1 MASQRILVMGD
12 NHGNT
17 ESLERVVADT
27 EGERFDFVVHV
38 GDFTNAHNEDKATG
52 GEQLRA
58 VEPYLETLADRAD
71 KGLVYVYGNRDY
83 YGDLDHT
90 LDVGTYVPQE
100 GSVTVGDQ
108 RFTQDPDAVAP
119 DDILI
124 THTEKKAMIDH
135 FPGRAYFC
143 GHTHTGRYKDRML
156 NSAFLYRDDSK
167 AATTLYGG
175 YFVIGVGDE
184 PPFDVDFRNIGSLDT
199 TVCQRHLE
207 RGVLI
212 GPEYHNCMF
221 CWKPVKLLREM
232 SKTAFYGVTHGL
244 DRDHASEDEIV
255 ECAVELWESPPTG
268 FADEFS
274 EYISQVERDPKG
286 SLVYNDDGHLIDFY
300 ANRS

>member
-108 RFTQDPDAVAP
+108 RFT
-119 DDILI
+119 
-124 THTEKKAMIDH
+124 
-135 FPGRAYFC
+135 
-143 GHTHTGRYKDRML
+143 
-156 NSAFLYRDDSK
+156 
-167 AATTLYGG
+167 
-175 YFVIGVGDE
+175 
-184 PPFDVDFRNIGSLDT
+184 
-199 TVCQRHLE
+199 
-207 RGVLI
+207 
-212 GPEYHNCMF
+212 
-221 CWKPVKLLREM
+221 
-232 SKTAFYGVTHGL
+232 
-244 DRDHASEDEIV
+244 
-255 ECAVELWESPPTG
+255 
-268 FADEFS
+268 
-274 EYISQVERDPKG
+274 
-286 SLVYNDDGHLIDFY
+286 
-300 ANRS
+300 